1 MNFMANFSQ
10 ILVKTWATVLRLCNL
25 GCRILS
31 SGLISCLLCSQHYA
45 GTRVRKD
52 SEKEVHGSSPQRFF
66 TLIEKK
72 RSYTE
77 DIVQRN
83 L

>member
-1 MNFMANFSQ
+1 
-10 ILVKTWATVLRLCNL
+10 
-25 GCRILS
+25 
-31 SGLISCLLCSQHYA
+31 
-45 GTRVRKD
+45 VRKD